1 MDFKN
6 KLIGA
11 IDQSTSSTR
20 LIIYQLNPRKI
31 VATHQIELRQF
42 FPRPGWVEIDP
53 AEIFATTLKCII
65 ECCDSIKEAGF
76 DITDIKALGICN
88 QRETTILWD
97 SKSGKPLYNAIC
109 WLDDRTTDLVH
120 SFIEKTSTK
129 SENQFKEI
137 TGLPIFS
144 YFSALKIRWLL
155 NNVDN
160 VKDAL
165 KRGTLMFGTVDSW
178 LIYKFTGR
186 HITDVTNASR
196 TLLMSIKTLNWDEQL
211 CNFFEIPMNIL
222 PEIHSSAEI
231 YALMNIGPL
240 KGVPISG
247 CLGDQQAAMFGEYCF
262 NPGETKCT
270 YGTGTFMLANIG
282 SNPIISGNGLLT
294 TVAHQLGP
302 DAQVC
307 YAFEGSGSIGGNAI
321 RFLRDNLKFIKES
334 AHVYALFLKGNHT

>member
-231 YALMNIGPL
+231 YALMNIGL
-240 KGVPISG
+240 NN
-247 CLGDQQAAMFGEYCF
+247 F
-262 NPGETKCT
+262 
-270 YGTGTFMLANIG
+270 
-282 SNPIISGNGLLT
+282 
-294 TVAHQLGP
+294 
-302 DAQVC
+302 
-307 YAFEGSGSIGGNAI
+307 
-321 RFLRDNLKFIKES
+321 
-334 AHVYALFLKGNHT
+334 